1 MKNGEKV
8 SNLQI
13 WVSPLWRF
21 FRGYFFRLGFLD
33 GLPGLIIASSS
44 FYECILKYA
53 YHKEIVISSND

>member
-1 MKNGEKV
+1 MEKRFQTFKFG
-8 SNLQI
+8 LD
-13 WVSPLWRF
+13 PCWRF

-44 FYECILKYA
+44 YYECILKYA